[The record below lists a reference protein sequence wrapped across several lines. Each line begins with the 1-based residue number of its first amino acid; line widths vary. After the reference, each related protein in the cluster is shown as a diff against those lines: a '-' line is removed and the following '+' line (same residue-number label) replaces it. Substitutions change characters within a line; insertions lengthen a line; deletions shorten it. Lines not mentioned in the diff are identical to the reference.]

1 MKRTFW
7 ASAQQKNFLNL
18 VLEMAELEESLEP
31 VYSFFSFLFFFF
43 SILDNCFILWTE
55 RKADGDLGEG

>member
-18 VLEMAELEESLEP
+18 VLEMAELEESLET
-31 VYSFFSFLFFFF
+31 VYSIFFFV
-43 SILDNCFILWTE
+43 LDNCFIQ
-55 RKADGDLGEG
+55 KAKQMVIGLGVNLLSVWS